1 VSAIVRTL
9 GWLICVAYSTVPSF
23 WLVIHPRAEYWRSRH
38 SSPYRVLLPVSIV
51 MWAVAALATAPWRK
65 LAFYHNVWM
74 WVPALLLFAPGIWL
88 YARSGAGF
96 SVQQLR
102 GVPEMRAGETE
113 QRLVT
118 GGIRARVRHP
128 VYLGHLCEMLAWSI
142 GTGLVV
148 CFGLTLYAVI
158 MGAVM
163 IRAEDAELERRFGED
178 FRQYRSAVP
187 ALVPRIR

>member
-1 VSAIVRTL
+1 MLAFLRTL
-9 GWLICVAYSTVPSF
+9 AWLVCVAYSTVPSF
-23 WLVIHPRAEYWRSRH
+23 WLVIHSRAEYWRSRR
-38 SSPYRVLLPVSIV
+38 SSPYRVLLPVSLGV
-51 MWAVAALATAPWRK
+51 WAVAALATAPWRR
-65 LAFYHNVWM
+65 LAFYQNVWM
-74 WVPALLLFAPGIWL
+74 WVPALALFALGIWL
-88 YARSGAGF
+88 YARSAAGF

-102 GVPEMRAGETE
+102 GVPEMRAVETE

-118 GGIRARVRHP
+118 TGIRARVRHP
-128 VYLGHLCEMLAWSI
+128 IYLAHLCEMLAWSV

-163 IRAEDAELERRFGED
+163 IRAEDAELERRFGEE
-178 FRQYRSAVP
+178 YRRYRDAVP